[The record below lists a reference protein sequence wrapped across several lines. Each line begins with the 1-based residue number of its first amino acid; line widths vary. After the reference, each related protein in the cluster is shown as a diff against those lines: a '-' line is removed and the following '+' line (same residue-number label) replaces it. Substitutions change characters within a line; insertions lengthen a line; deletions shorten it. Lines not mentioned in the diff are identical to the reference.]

1 MTEPAKY
8 FVPGPTWVRP
18 EILAEM
24 TRPMIGHRSSE
35 FKDLFRRIN
44 LDLKELFATS
54 QTTFVMTASGT
65 GVMQAALE
73 NCVARRVLVT
83 TCGAFSE
90 RWYNIAESLG
100 YEVDRLDAGWGH
112 TVNADALAD
121 HLARHH
127 RAHYD
132 AVTITHNETS
142 TGVTNDVAEL
152 AAVVREEAPDALVLV
167 DAVSSLGGIP
177 VEFDKWGVDVC
188 LASVQKCI
196 ALPPGITVVAVS
208 DAALTRAKKHPY
220 RGTYFDFVAYK
231 EKADEDSVPSTPS
244 IPHFYALAKQLDHMV
259 RGEGLQAR
267 FDRHRRMRDLTHQR
281 VARYAKL
288 VAEPEFASNS
298 VTAIAPVL
306 PPDTIRDEMKKRGYT
321 LGGGYGI
328 WKDTTF
334 RIGHMGDIPVADLES
349 MLDVLDDVFR
359 NAAT

>member
-1 MTEPAKY
+1 MSEPAKY

-24 TRPMIGHRSSE
+24 TRPMMGHRSNE
-35 FKDLFRRIN
+35 FRELFRRIN

-100 YEVDRLDAGWGH
+100 YEVDRLDAGWGK
-112 TVNADALAD
+112 AIDPEELGD

-142 TGVTNDVAEL
+142 TGVTNDVPAL

-177 VEFDKWGVDVC
+177 VTFDEWAIDVC
-188 LASVQKCI
+188 MASVQKCI
-196 ALPPGITVVAVS
+196 ALPPGITVAAVS
-208 DAALTRAKKHPY
+208 DNALARAKKHPY

-244 IPHFYALAKQLDHMV
+244 IPHFYALAAQLEHIL

-267 FDRHRRMRDLTHQR
+267 FDRHRRMREITHQR
-281 VARYAKL
+281 VSRYAKL
-288 VAEPEFASNS
+288 ASDPAFASNS

-306 PPDTIRDEMKKRGYT
+306 PPDTIRNEMKKLGYT

-334 RIGHMGDIPVADLES
+334 RIGHMGDIPIADLEA
-349 MLDVLDDVFR
+349 MLDALGEVTR
-359 NAAT
+359 A

>member
-1 MTEPAKY
+1 MSNAKY

-18 EILAEM
+18 EILQEM
-24 TRPMIGHRSSE
+24 TRPMIGHRSAE
-35 FKDLFRRIN
+35 F
-44 LDLKELFATS
+44 KELFRGINVDLKTLFDTGQS
-54 QTTFVMTASGT
+54 TFVVTSSGT

-112 TVNADALAD
+112 AVDPEALAD
-121 HLARHH
+121 HLARHQ

-142 TGVTNDVAEL
+142 TGVTNDVAAL
-152 AAVVREEAPDALVLV
+152 AAVVREEAPEALVMV
-167 DAVSSLGGIP
+167 DSVSALGGIP
-177 VEFDKWGVDVC
+177 VHFDQWNLDVC

-196 ALPPGITVVAVS
+196 ALPPGITVAAVS
-208 DAALTRAKKHPY
+208 DAAITRAKKHPY
-220 RGTYFDFVAYK
+220 RGTYFDFIAYK
-231 EKADEDSVPSTPS
+231 DKADEDSVPSTPS
-244 IPHFYALAKQLDHMV
+244 IPHFYALAAQLEHIV

-267 FDRHRRMRDLTHQR
+267 FERHRRMREITHER
-281 VARYAKL
+281 TARFAKVAADREA
-288 VAEPEFASNS
+288 ASNT
-298 VTAIAPVL
+298 VTALTPVL
-306 PPDTIRDEMKKRGYT
+306 PPDQIRNEMKKRGYT

-334 RIGHMGDIPVADLES
+334 RIGHMGDIAIDDLNA
-349 MLDVLDDVFR
+349 MLDELAEVAR
-359 NAAT
+359 G

>member
-35 FKDLFRRIN
+35 FKELFRRIN
-44 LDLKELFATS
+44 PGLKELFATS

-100 YEVDRLDAGWGH
+100 YEVDRLDAGWGKA
-112 TVNADALAD
+112 VGPDDLAD
-121 HLARHH
+121 HLARHQ

-142 TGVTNDVAEL
+142 TGVTNDVGAL

-177 VEFDKWGVDVC
+177 VEFDRWGADVC
-188 LASVQKCI
+188 MASVQKCI

-208 DAALTRAKKHPY
+208 DIALAHAKKHPY

-231 EKADEDSVPSTPS
+231 EKADDDSVPSTPS
-244 IPHFYALAKQLDHMV
+244 IPHFYALAAQLDHIL
-259 RGEGLQAR
+259 REEGLAAR
-267 FDRHRRMRDLTHQR
+267 FERHRLMRELTQQR
-281 VARYAKL
+281 TARYAKL
-288 VAEPEFASNS
+288 ASDPAFASNS
-298 VTAIAPVL
+298 VTAVSPVL
-306 PPDTIRDEMKKRGYT
+306 PPETIRAEMKKRGYT

-334 RIGHMGDIPVADLES
+334 RIGHMGDIPFADLEA
-349 MLDVLDDVFR
+349 MLDVLGEVTR
-359 NAAT
+359 A

>member
-1 MTEPAKY
+1 MSETAKY

-18 EILAEM
+18 EILSEM
-24 TRPMIGHRSSE
+24 TRPMIGHRSNE
-35 FKDLFRRIN
+35 FKELFGRIN
-44 LDLKELFATS
+44 LGLKELFMTS
-54 QTTFVMTASGT
+54 QATFVMTCSGT
-65 GVMQAALE
+65 GVLQAALE

-100 YEVDRLDAGWGH
+100 YEVDRLDAGWGKA
-112 TVNADALAD
+112 VDPEALAD

-142 TGVTNDVAEL
+142 TGITNDVAAL
-152 AAVVREEAPDALVLV
+152 TAVIREEAPDALVLV

-177 VEFDKWGVDVC
+177 VEFDRWGVDVC

-196 ALPPGITVVAVS
+196 ALPPGVTVVATS
-208 DAALTRAKKHPY
+208 NQALARAKKHPY

-244 IPHFYALAKQLDHMV
+244 IPHFYALAAQLDHIL
-259 RGEGLQAR
+259 REEGLEAR
-267 FDRHRRMRDLTHQR
+267 FERHRKMREITHQR
-281 VARYAKL
+281 TARYAKL
-288 VAEPEFASNS
+288 AADPAFASNT
-298 VTAIAPVL
+298 VTAVSPVL
-306 PPDTIRDEMKKRGYT
+306 PPETIRAEMKKRGYT

-334 RIGHMGDIPVADLES
+334 RIGHMGDIPLADLEA
-349 MLDVLDDVFR
+349 MLDVLGEVTR
-359 NAAT
+359 A

>member
-1 MTEPAKY
+1 MSELANF

-24 TRPMIGHRSSE
+24 TRPMMGHRSTE
-35 FKDLFRRIN
+35 FRELFRRIN
-44 LDLKELFATS
+44 LDLKQLFATS

-100 YEVDRLDAGWGH
+100 YEVDRLDAGWG
-112 TVNADALAD
+112 NAVDPAELGD

-142 TGVTNDVAEL
+142 TGVTNDVPAL
-152 AAVVREEAPDALVLV
+152 AAMVREEAPDALVLV

-177 VEFDKWGVDVC
+177 VTFDEWAIDVC
-188 LASVQKCI
+188 MASVQKCI
-196 ALPPGITVVAVS
+196 ALPPGITVAAVS
-208 DAALTRAKKHPY
+208 DNALARAKKHPY

-244 IPHFYALAKQLDHMV
+244 IPHFYALAAQLEHIL

-267 FDRHRRMRDLTHQR
+267 FDRHHRMREITHQR
-281 VARYAKL
+281 VSRYAKL
-288 VAEPEFASNS
+288 ASDPAFASNS
-298 VTAIAPVL
+298 VTAVAPVL
-306 PPDTIRDEMKKRGYT
+306 PPDTIRNEMKKLGYT

-334 RIGHMGDIPVADLES
+334 RIGHMGDISIADLEA
-349 MLDVLDDVFR
+349 MLDALGEVTR
-359 NAAT
+359 A

>member
-1 MTEPAKY
+1 MNETAKY

-24 TRPMIGHRSSE
+24 TRPMIGHRSDE
-35 FKDLFRRIN
+35 FRELFRGIN
-44 LDLKELFATS
+44 SGLKELFATS

-90 RWYNIAESLG
+90 RWYNIAEALG
-100 YEVDRLDAGWGH
+100 YEVDRLDAGWGKA
-112 TVNADALAD
+112 VDADTLAD
-121 HLARHH
+121 HLARHQ

-142 TGVTNDVAEL
+142 TGITNNVAEL
-152 AAVVREEAPDALVLV
+152 AAVIREEAPDALVLV

-177 VEFDKWGVDVC
+177 VEFDRWGVDVC
-188 LASVQKCI
+188 MASVQKCI

-208 DAALTRAKKHPY
+208 EAALARAKKHPY
-220 RGTYFDFVAYK
+220 RGTYFDFVAYRD
-231 EKADEDSVPSTPS
+231 KAAENSVPSTPS
-244 IPHFYALAKQLDHMV
+244 IPHFYALGAQLEHILRV
-259 RGEGLQAR
+259 EGLEAR
-267 FDRHRRMRDLTHQR
+267 FERHRQMRELTHQR
-281 VARYAKL
+281 VSRYAKL
-288 VAEPEFASNS
+288 ASDLEHASNS
-298 VTAIAPVL
+298 VTAVSPVL
-306 PPDTIRDEMKKRGYT
+306 PPDTIRAEMKKRGFT

-334 RIGHMGDIPVADLES
+334 RIGHMGDIPLADLET
-349 MLDVLDDVFR
+349 MLDALADVTR
-359 NAAT
+359 A